1 MASGLVGTEIRST
14 VSPAGQEMIDD
25 VTHHSLRLPRRRE
38 QTVKKTSADR
48 KTGSDKKRTARQKPD
63 GPFRASAR
71 EAYASVRTLVT
82 FGSTVMP
89 GPNVV
94 ATVAFWM

>member
-1 MASGLVGTEIRST
+1 MAEEFDVG
-14 VSPAGQEMIDD
+14 
-25 VTHHSLRLPRRRE
+25 THHSLRLSPGGE
-38 QTVKKTSADR
+38 QGKGKKKDR
-48 KTGSDKKRTARQKPD
+48 PAKPD
-63 GPFRASAR
+63 GPFIRASAR
-71 EAYASVRTLVT
+71 EAYASTRTLVT